1 MVEERARGNPYIHV
15 ESAIRELA
23 EAGEMLASLEQNDSI
38 VHQKL
43 LTSNFKALK
52 VQESKKRK
60 RTGPNDSKQ

>member
-1 MVEERARGNPYIHV
+1 M
-15 ESAIRELA
+15 
-23 EAGEMLASLEQNDSI
+23 AGEMLANHEQNDSI

-43 LTSNFKALK
+43 LTANFKVLK